1 MKDRASCMGLSRI
14 WEPIFVPH
22 DCLAASY
29 IYAASPSVVF
39 FFHAKGFNFRTA
51 LCGFLMSLGHRR

>member
-39 FFHAKGFNFRTA
+39 FFSMQKGLIFGQHYA
-51 LCGFLMSLGHRR
+51 GSSCP